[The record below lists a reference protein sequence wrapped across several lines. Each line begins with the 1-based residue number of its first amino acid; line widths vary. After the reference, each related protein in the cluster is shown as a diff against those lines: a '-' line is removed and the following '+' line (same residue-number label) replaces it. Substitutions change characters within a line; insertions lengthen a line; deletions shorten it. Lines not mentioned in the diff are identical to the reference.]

1 LKWVRRCL
9 GLALLLGCGL
19 LGTMLFA
26 DELVRLTTRKVVEP
40 PIALPAGVEI
50 REAPRLVKIIGA
62 PVGGA
67 AAVTVGHTILVPPI
81 AIRRG
86 AGHGPRFAR
95 DTLFVSSAGWRRI
108 ILHERDHALQ
118 RDRYGRWY
126 LPLYVWWFA
135 RYGYERHPLE
145 RGKA

>member
-1 LKWVRRCL
+1 MKWLVRGL
-9 GLALLLGCGL
+9 SLALLLGCGL

-26 DELVRLTTRKVVEP
+26 DELVRLSARTVVEP
-40 PIALPAGVEI
+40 PITLPPGVEI

-67 AAVTVGHTILVPPI
+67 AAVTVGRTILVPPV
-81 AIRRG
+81 ALRRS
-86 AGHGPRFAR
+86 GHSPRFSR
-95 DTLFVSSAGWRRI
+95 DTLFVSPAGWRRI
-108 ILHERDHALQ
+108 ILHEREHVLQ

-135 RYGYERHPLE
+135 RFGYNDHPME
-145 RGKA
+145 